1 MSTSPDT
8 DVSPKK
14 TKKARC
20 LRCLKCIVLGL
31 LVLAI
36 VLHFLTPSI
45 VTKVANQKLPGLLN
59 TTATLGGVKINL
71 IRGSVGL
78 QDLVIGQPEG
88 FGETPLLSLKGIR
101 TRVPIRK
108 AISADPIVIATLH
121 VDQLAL
127 CIISDTNGVLNVTQL
142 GAAEKKAAPEPTET
156 AEAGTL
162 PSLLLKNLT
171 ADAFSLRYL
180 DQRLDTDITVTHFNV
195 ALSDL
200 QIEGTPTP
208 QITLGALDMDDL
220 RFEMLKGAIAAEA
233 TSALANESNTL
244 DATDIAETEAAQPS
258 PVEAASA
265 TNSTANPPPIPGIWI
280 KSVRARNFGFAYKD
294 ASNDLALAL
303 KEFELTLDDIV
314 IGTRNDA
321 PAHGTIQMSTK
332 LDGVKS
338 FAYIMADGRIGPVM
352 PDTIPVLQMTAALV
366 GFELDTVKPITK
378 TDATKVLGEGLD
390 FSLMLQI
397 NPGMTI
403 SNQTLGGQWETVT
416 SSKVAI
422 GDTIKGTA
430 TAPELNIAKLTSQ
443 LFIGGTFRMV
453 GNQVGN
459 IAAGGIETTKA
470 LADTGMK
477 AAKGISKTL
486 SGAVLGLGKV
496 VKGAATLDGEE
507 LLGGLHDVTVGT
519 LTNATSTVTSTA
531 EAAGDGIMNTA
542 KSTAGSGK
550 GDAWIGNL
558 ESRKSDTHKAAL
570 EWLAT
575 NPFPTQQE

>member
-20 LRCLKCIVLGL
+20 FRCLKCIVLIFL
-31 LVLAI
+31 CLAI
-36 VLHFLTPSI
+36 VLHFLASGI
-45 VTKVANQKLPGLLN
+45 ATKVANQKLPGILN

-71 IRGSVGL
+71 LLGSAEL

-88 FGETPLLSLKGIR
+88 FGDTPLLSLKGIR

-108 AISADPIVIATLH
+108 AISADPIVIASLH

-142 GAAEKKAAPEPTET
+142 GQADKKATPEPTEA
-156 AEAGTL
+156 AEAGAL
-162 PSLLLKNLT
+162 PSLLLKSLK

-200 QIEGTPTP
+200 QIEGTPTL

-233 TSALANESNTL
+233 LSDGTNTVAASNTAEPE
-244 DATDIAETEAAQPS
+244 ATQPS
-258 PVEAASA
+258 PIEAASA
-265 TNSTANPPPIPGIWI
+265 TNSTAKAAPIPGIWI
-280 KSVRARNFGFAYKD
+280 KSLRARNFGFAYND
-294 ASNDLALAL
+294 ASNDLALGL
-303 KEFELTLDDIV
+303 KEFELTLNDIV
-314 IGTRNDA
+314 IGTRDDA
-321 PAHGTIQMSTK
+321 PAHGTIQMLTK

-338 FAYIMADGRIGPVM
+338 FAYIMADGRIGPIM
-352 PDTIPVLQMTAALV
+352 LDTIPVLQVAAALV
-366 GFELDTVKPITK
+366 GFELDTVKPVTK

-390 FSLMLQI
+390 FTLMLQV

-422 GDTIKGTA
+422 GDTISGTA

-470 LADTGMK
+470 VADTGMK
-477 AAKGISKTL
+477 AAKGVEKTL
-486 SGAVLGLGKV
+486 GGAMLGLGKV
-496 VKGAATLDGEE
+496 VKGAATLDGDEI
-507 LLGGLHDVTVGT
+507 LGGLHDVTVGT

-542 KSTAGSGK
+542 KSTVGSGK
-550 GDAWIGNL
+550 GDTWIDTL

-575 NPFPTQQE
+575 TPFPSQKE